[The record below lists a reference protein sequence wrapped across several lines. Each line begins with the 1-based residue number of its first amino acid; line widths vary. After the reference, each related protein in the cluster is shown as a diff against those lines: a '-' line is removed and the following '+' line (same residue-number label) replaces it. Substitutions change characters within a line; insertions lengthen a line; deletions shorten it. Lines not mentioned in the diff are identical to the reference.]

1 MISVKCPAC
10 GLVDWNVGDCKRCG
24 TSLVGLGAEGGGYF
38 GQTFDGDADGRSVR
52 AARAVVAACAVFAL
66 ALTSL
71 GLLYLAHRPTK
82 PQWFWSIYRDA
93 PTAAEVFEQ
102 NLAASGGRERLS
114 KLHSFRAAGSI
125 FYKGGDVG
133 RATAPVGGN
142 VTFVM
147 HVKEPDKVEWEIGL
161 GDSEQRMQEFTVS
174 NPFAPPPPS
183 IRTTARRGYDGKRGW
198 EYVERTILTP
208 GSTVPIKQN
217 SSRELD
223 GADLAQMKHFSR
235 TTATGLV
242 ALAGEYTSLKL
253 VGREAVRVPSASQGE
268 FANLFDKNYDA
279 YVVVGVN
286 RSGKDETLYF
296 DTETGLLVRAD
307 YEPEAGEGG
316 GKLECYPQDYKAVD
330 GVKFPHILLYV
341 HGDETIRLS
350 FTEFAPNDPTPDSTF
365 EMPE

>member
-1 MISVKCPAC
+1 
-10 GLVDWNVGDCKRCG
+10 
-24 TSLVGLGAEGGGYF
+24 
-38 GQTFDGDADGRSVR
+38 
-52 AARAVVAACAVFAL
+52 
-66 ALTSL
+66 
-71 GLLYLAHRPTK
+71 
-82 PQWFWSIYRDA
+82 
-93 PTAAEVFEQ
+93 
-102 NLAASGGRERLS
+102 
-114 KLHSFRAAGSI
+114 
-125 FYKGGDVG
+125 
-133 RATAPVGGN
+133 
-142 VTFVM
+142 M
-147 HVKEPDKVEWEIGL
+147 HVKEPDKVAWEIGL
-161 GDSEQRMQEFTVS
+161 GDSEQRMQEFTVR

-183 IRTTARRGYDGKRGW
+183 IRTTARRGYDSKRGW
-198 EYVERTILTP
+198 EYLERTILTP

-223 GADLAQMKHFSR
+223 GADLAQMKHFSQ

-253 VGREAVRVPSASQGE
+253 VGRETVRVPSASQGE

-279 YVVVGVN
+279 YVVAGVN
-286 RSGKDETLYF
+286 RRGKDETLYF

-330 GVKFPHILLYV
+330 GVKFPHTLLYV